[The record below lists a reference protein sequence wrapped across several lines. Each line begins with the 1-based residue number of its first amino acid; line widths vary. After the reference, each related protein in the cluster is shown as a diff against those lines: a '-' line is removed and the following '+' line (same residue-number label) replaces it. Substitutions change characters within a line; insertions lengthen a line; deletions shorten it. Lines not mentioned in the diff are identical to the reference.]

1 MGLMKILSNMYKK
14 LSANNKVFLMNKLF
28 HLKMR
33 EGASVAT
40 CLNEFNMIVNQLS
53 SIEIDFDDE
62 VCALIL
68 LASLLNSWEPMRAIV
83 SNFVGSAKLKF
94 NDVNN

>member
-1 MGLMKILSNMYKK
+1 
-14 LSANNKVFLMNKLF
+14 MNKLF

-40 CLNEFNMIVNQLS
+40 RLNEFNMIVNQLS

-68 LASLLNSWEPMRAIV
+68 WAFLQNSWEPMRAIV

-94 NDVNN
+94 NDVKN